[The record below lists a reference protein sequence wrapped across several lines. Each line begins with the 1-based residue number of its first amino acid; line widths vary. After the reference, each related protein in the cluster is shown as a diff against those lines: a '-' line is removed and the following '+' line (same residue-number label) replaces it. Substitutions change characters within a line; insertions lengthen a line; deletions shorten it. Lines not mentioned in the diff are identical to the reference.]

1 MMLADFG
8 AEVIKIEK
16 PVTGDTLRAWP
27 PINAGFSEN
36 FASLNRNKKS
46 IALDL
51 KDAAERALA
60 RDLALAA
67 DVVIE
72 NYRPGVMARNGL
84 DFRTLSKIKPSLVYC
99 SISAFGQTGPRSG
112 EGGFDLTIQAAAG
125 VMSVTGTPGE
135 APVKCGVPIAD
146 FAAGAYGAF
155 AVSAA
160 LRKAAQTG
168 QGEHIDVSMLGVT
181 LGFAALQTSEYFGT
195 GEDPQKLGSAH
206 PRNAPY
212 QAFRAKDGYFVMAAG
227 NDRLWSSVCRVVE
240 RPEWVEDARFITTSE
255 RTKNQVEL
263 CALLEA
269 IFSSS
274 DAAHWVET
282 FTRRQRALR
291 ADQHLFADF
300 ERPAGRAHG
309 LGAGLGASQR
319 RRNQDFHLP
328 RSAVGQDYRA
338 PFAAAE
344 TRTAPR
350 RNYLLASWRR
360 RKRASRRRGITR
372 GENGC
377 RIDAVSQLCRRRD
390 QGRVRRDQRTGRRRS
405 RTRVAGRPGGP

>member
-1 MMLADFG
+1 MVMARSDQANVKSEGFVLPLQGIRVVEFCEVASGPFCGMMLADFG

-16 PVTGDTLRAWP
+16 PGTGDTLRAWP

-46 IALDL
+46 ITLDL
-51 KDAAERALA
+51 KDGDERALA
-60 RDLALAA
+60 RDLVLAA

-84 DFRTLSKIKPSLVYC
+84 DYRTLAKVKPSLVYC
-99 SISAFGQTGPRSG
+99 SISAFGQTGPRAG

-195 GEDPQKLGSAH
+195 GKDPQKLGSAH

-240 RPEWVEDARFITTSE
+240 RPDWVEDTRFVSTAE

-269 IFSSS
+269 IFASH
-274 DAAHWVET
+274 DAGHWVET
-282 FTRRQRALR
+282 FTAANVPCGPINTYSQILN
-291 ADQHLFADF
+291 DPQV
-300 ERPAGRAHG
+300 AHMG
-309 LGAGLGASQR
+309 WVR
-319 RRNQDFHLP
+319 DMVLP
-328 RSAVGQDYRA
+328 NG
-338 PFAAAE
+338 AE
-344 TRTAPR
+344 TKTFICPVLLSGKNVEVRSPPPRLGQHRDEIISWLRDATASEQVG
-350 RNYLLASWRR
+350 AA
-360 RKRASRRRGITR
+360 K
-372 GENGC
+372 
-377 RIDAVSQLCRRRD
+377 
-390 QGRVRRDQRTGRRRS
+390 
-405 RTRVAGRPGGP
+405 

>member
-1 MMLADFG
+1 VKSEGFVLPLQGIRVVEFCEVASGPFCGMMLADFG

-16 PVTGDTLRAWP
+16 PGTGDTLRAWP

-46 IALDL
+46 ITLDL
-51 KDAAERALA
+51 KDAGERALA

-84 DFRTLSKIKPSLVYC
+84 DYRALSKIKPSLVYC
-99 SISAFGQTGPRSG
+99 SISAFGQTGPRAG

-125 VMSVTGTPGE
+125 VMSVTGAPGE

-195 GEDPQKLGSAH
+195 GKDPQKLGSAH

-240 RPEWVEDARFITTSE
+240 RPEWVEDARFVSTAE

-269 IFSSS
+269 NFASH

-282 FTRRQRALR
+282 FTAANVPCGPINTYSQILN
-291 ADQHLFADF
+291 DPQV
-300 ERPAGRAHG
+300 AHMG
-309 LGAGLGASQR
+309 WVR
-319 RRNQDFHLP
+319 DMVLP
-328 RSAVGQDYRA
+328 NG
-338 PFAAAE
+338 AE
-344 TRTAPR
+344 TKTFICPVMLSGKNVEVRSPPPKLGQHRDEIISWLRDATASGQVG
-350 RNYLLASWRR
+350 AA
-360 RKRASRRRGITR
+360 K
-372 GENGC
+372 
-377 RIDAVSQLCRRRD
+377 
-390 QGRVRRDQRTGRRRS
+390 
-405 RTRVAGRPGGP
+405 